1 MAGRNEIQQT
11 IERILNLTADHIN
24 VSDGK
29 LCFNIIGIVG
39 SGGTHLTH
47 VRIGGTGQQQRLRT
61 LAGGTRIVRIGFKH
75 LLVRGLRRQRNRP
88 AVPAYTPPDAPEA
101 PAPGRRQRKPSFAA
115 SEFGSPE
122 YGAEPVTPAC
132 CAAATR
138 FGITVSTICCISSA
152 DGKPCKIGIGRP

>member
-75 LLVRGLRRQRNRP
+75 LLVRSCG
-88 AVPAYTPPDAPEA
+88 
-101 PAPGRRQRKPSFAA
+101 AA

-152 DGKPCKIGIGRP
+152 DGKPCKIGIGRPLINANNAGAPCTWNACAIDGFDAISIRDS